1 MAILVWEVVEVVIE
15 VVGRYFKEETT
26 IILTLFNHQRWV
38 IRSIRISLGV
48 IVRNFKKLFWRGMN
62 LRNLLSVLN
71 RVRSKR
77 IVLRS
82 RLKLWRAIVSIVLFI
97 DKREKLIHLLKIIM
111 EDIRI
116 LLIMDFKIALSSL
129 ILLHSPLESSW
140 SHQETRLLDQN

>member
-15 VVGRYFKEETT
+15 VVGRYFREEIT

-71 RVRSKR
+71 RARSKR
-77 IVLRS
+77 IVLRL
-82 RLKLWRAIVSIVLFI
+82 RLKLWRTIVSIVLFI
-97 DKREKLIHLLKIIM
+97 DKLEKLTRLWKIIM
-111 EDIRI
+111 EDMQI
-116 LLIMDFKIALSSL
+116 LLIMGFKTALLSS
-129 ILLHSPLESSW
+129 ILLLSPLESS
-140 SHQETRLLDQN
+140 